1 MYRSA
6 PLCTFQFA
14 VDFLVL
20 DEGGKRGVK
29 SEGENKMGG
38 GVEEW
43 EVGWMG
49 GGLGG
54 GQSRVIMLLYA
65 PEQFKLDD

>member
-1 MYRSA
+1 MR
-6 PLCTFQFA
+6 
-14 VDFLVL
+14 
-20 DEGGKRGVK
+20 GWKRGVK
-29 SEGENKMGG
+29 SEGENKKGG

-54 GQSRVIMLLYA
+54 QSRVIMLLYA
-65 PEQFKLDD
+65 PEQFKQGD